1 MIQPSSFS
9 FPTPIQY
16 GPGILTELGSVL
28 DRLNISKPL
37 VICDRFLP
45 ETDAFARFRQAIDKA
60 SGIDSFEV
68 FKDVHPNPI
77 EADVKGAVEVY
88 HEGSCDGIIGLGGG
102 SALDVAKVCR
112 LNIQRPDFRLE
123 DSEGLFAESWD
134 KLPPFV
140 AIPTTSGTGSE
151 IGRSSVITLDHT
163 KAKSVIFHPKLLAD
177 QVILD
182 PEVTLS
188 LPPHLTAATGL
199 DALTHCIESYTSPVL
214 QPLCDG
220 IALEGIHLIA
230 KHLVTAV
237 NDGTQI
243 ESRGGMQLAAL
254 MGGIAFQKDLGSTH
268 SMAHPLSNLCHLHH
282 GLANA
287 LCLPAVMQWNAERKP
302 GLYRRVAVAAGLDAV
317 KIGDQAADQLALHWV
332 EELIR
337 ETGIQ
342 MGLSNHGV
350 EASHVE
356 PLSDLA
362 IKDSCH
368 QTNPVP
374 MQREDFV
381 KLYQSA
387 L

>member
-1 MIQPSSFS
+1 MTQPSSFS

-16 GPGILTELGSVL
+16 GRGILNNLGAVL
-28 DRLNISKPL
+28 NRLNISKPL

-45 ETDAFARFRQAIDKA
+45 ETDAFDRFRQAIENV
-60 SGIDSFEV
+60 SGGQPFVV

-77 EADVKGAVEVY
+77 EADVKGAVEAY
-88 HEGSCDGIIGLGGG
+88 QKGQCNGIIGLGGG

-123 DSEGLFAESWD
+123 DNEALFAASWD
-134 KLPPFV
+134 ALPPFA

-151 IGRSSVITLDHT
+151 IGRSSVITLDQT
-163 KAKSVIFHPKLLAD
+163 NTKSVIFHPKLLAD

-182 PEVTLS
+182 PELTLS

-220 IALEGIHLIA
+220 MALEGIHLIA
-230 KHLVTAV
+230 DHLVTAV
-237 NDGTQI
+237 KNGNEI
-243 ESRGGMQLAAL
+243 EARGGMQLAAL

-287 LCLPAVMQWNAERKP
+287 LCLPTVMRWNAKRKP
-302 GLYRRVAVAAGLDAV
+302 GLYRRVAVAAGLNAIKVD
-317 KIGDQAADQLALHWV
+317 DQEADQMALDWV
-332 EELIR
+332 EELILQ
-337 ETGIQ
+337 TGIQ
-342 MGLSNHGV
+342 MGLSHHGV
-350 EASHVE
+350 ESSHIE

>member
-9 FPTPIQY
+9 FPTPILY
-16 GPGILTELGSVL
+16 GPGILNDLGSVL

-45 ETDAFARFRQAIDKA
+45 ETDAFARFRHAIDKA
-60 SGIDSFEV
+60 SGVQSFAV
-68 FKDVHPNPI
+68 FKEVHPNPI
-77 EADVKGAVEVY
+77 EADVKGAVEIY
-88 HEGSCDGIIGLGGG
+88 QTDQCDGIIGLGGG

-112 LNIQRPDFRLE
+112 LNIQRPDVRLE
-123 DSEGLFAESWD
+123 DNESLFSVSWD
-134 KLPPFV
+134 ALPPFL

-151 IGRSSVITLDHT
+151 IGRSSVITLDQT

-177 QVILD
+177 QVMLD
-182 PEVTLS
+182 PELTLS

-230 KHLVTAV
+230 THLVTAV
-237 NDGTQI
+237 QDGAQI
-243 ESRGGMQLAAL
+243 EARGGMQLAAL

-287 LCLPAVMQWNAERKP
+287 LCLPTVMRWNAERKP
-302 GLYRRVAVAAGLDAV
+302 GLYRRVAVAAGLDAM
-317 KIGDQAADQLALHWV
+317 KIADKEADQLALQWV
-332 EELIR
+332 EELVQQ
-337 ETGIQ
+337 TGIQ

-350 EASHVE
+350 EASHIE
-356 PLSDLA
+356 RLSDLA

-374 MQREDFV
+374 MQRDDFV